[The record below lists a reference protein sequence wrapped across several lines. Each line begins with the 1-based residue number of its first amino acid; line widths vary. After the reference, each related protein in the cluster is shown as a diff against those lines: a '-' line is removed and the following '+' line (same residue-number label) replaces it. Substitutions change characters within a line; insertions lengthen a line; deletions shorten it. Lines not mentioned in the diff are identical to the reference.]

1 VVGAIVRHCIDTGKE
16 LLDLGPE
23 DFRRFSPLFG
33 PDVIRR
39 LRPEDSV
46 SRRKAVGGT
55 ARATVAAAIRRAE
68 RELAAAKPLRS

>member
-1 VVGAIVRHCIDTGKE
+1 MRHCIDTGKE